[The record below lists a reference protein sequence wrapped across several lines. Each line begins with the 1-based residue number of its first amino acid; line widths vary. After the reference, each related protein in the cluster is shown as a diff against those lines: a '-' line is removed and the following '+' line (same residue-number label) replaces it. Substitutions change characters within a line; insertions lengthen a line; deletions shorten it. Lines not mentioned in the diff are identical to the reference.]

1 MRLTTLALCAALACL
16 AGCVQ
21 DNPWSVD
28 EDLLDAELVDAGL
41 DASDVTDA
49 DAAPAP
55 PRYVAATV
63 RLDAGLLPDGGRPA
77 CPTTIGV
84 LFDDAAPGRAPDGCE
99 LQCSRLA
106 HCASHTW
113 DDGSDQCRCLE
124 DDDEAA
130 IRWACVQ
137 ACRTTQGDLLYYAL
151 FDTPVCSEIVPAVTS
166 RFPAF
171 SRACG
176 GRP

>member
-21 DNPWSVD
+21 DNPLSVD
-28 EDLLDAELVDAGL
+28 EDLLDADLVDVGL
-41 DASDVTDA
+41 DASDA
-49 DAAPAP
+49 DAAPKP

-63 RLDAGLLPDGGRPA
+63 RLDAGLLPDGERPA
-77 CPTTIGV
+77 CPTIAGV
-84 LFDDAAPGRAPDGCE
+84 IFDDGSPGPAPDGCE

-130 IRWACVQ
+130 IRWACVH
-137 ACRTTQGDLLYYAL
+137 ACHTTQGDLLYYAL
-151 FDTPVCSEIVPAVTS
+151 FDTPVCSEIVPSVTS

>member
-1 MRLTTLALCAALACL
+1 MSLTTTALCAALICL
-16 AGCVQ
+16 AGCVR
-21 DNPWSVD
+21 DNPWTVD
-28 EDLLDAELVDAGL
+28 ADPLDAELADAGP
-41 DASDVTDA
+41 DAISTA
-49 DAAPAP
+49 DAAAES

-63 RLDAGLLPDGGRPA
+63 RLDAGLLPDGGRAA
-77 CPTTIGV
+77 CAAMLDA
-84 LFDDAAPGRAPDGCE
+84 LFAEAAPAPAPNGCE
-99 LQCSRLA
+99 GQCTRLA

-113 DDGSDQCRCLE
+113 ADGSDQCRCLE
-124 DDDEAA
+124 DDDESA
-130 IRWACVQ
+130 IRAACVQ
-137 ACRTTQGDLLYYAL
+137 ACHTTQGDLLYYAL